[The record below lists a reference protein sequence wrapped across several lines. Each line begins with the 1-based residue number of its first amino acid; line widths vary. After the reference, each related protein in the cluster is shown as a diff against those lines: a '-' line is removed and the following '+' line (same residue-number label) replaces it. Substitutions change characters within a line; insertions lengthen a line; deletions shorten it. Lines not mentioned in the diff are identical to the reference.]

1 VTNEKFTFRN
11 IPKIFSHVV
20 EKEGFLS
27 LWKGNSAM
35 ILRIAPY
42 AALQFMTYE
51 QMKAW
56 FVRSRFPF
64 LPSCLTGDHR
74 KTGTDNSAVG
84 SYSLMI
90 SELMV
95 CGGVAGAV
103 SSAATYPLDLARS
116 RLAVELN
123 CQKSAIRVPV
133 RLPLAFRDFIV
144 SPDSLELEGVLS
156 DLSVGPDQRDPWTLQ
171 VRDLV
176 TRSSHSWTP
185 LSGITPTI
193 LGIIPYGAISFTTN
207 EVTKRMVCGSHP
219 IPSLPYSCSR
229 QCRLR

>member
-1 VTNEKFTFRN
+1 
-11 IPKIFSHVV
+11 
-20 EKEGFLS
+20 
-27 LWKGNSAM
+27 M

-133 RLPLAFRDFIV
+133 RLPLASRDFIV

-176 TRSSHSWTP
+176 TRSSHSTWTS
-185 LSGITPTI
+185 LSAESLRRSWGLFLTERSPSQ
-193 LGIIPYGAISFTTN
+193 LMRSPN
-207 EVTKRMVCGSHP
+207 EWSVVP